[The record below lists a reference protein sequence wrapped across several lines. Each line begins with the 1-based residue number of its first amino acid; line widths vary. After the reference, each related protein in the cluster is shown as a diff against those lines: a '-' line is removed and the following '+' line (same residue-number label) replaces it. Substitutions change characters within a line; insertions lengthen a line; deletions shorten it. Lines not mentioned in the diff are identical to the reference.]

1 MPRSYSQF
9 TYEDLPSLNLKVRE
23 RSLFS
28 KIKDVE
34 PSSFLKALLEKN
46 LKRNLRTEKA
56 KSELI
61 ISPILNEL
69 EDRNPH
75 LFGYYSGYNF
85 DVDKKLGLKGFCD
98 FILSF
103 EPDSPIIEAPAFCV
117 VEAKND
123 NLDSG
128 VPQCVA
134 EMYAA
139 QIFNQKR
146 GIEPSFIY
154 GAVTFGYE
162 WKFLRL
168 EEKTLWIDLL
178 REKVL
183 FCREQTRLCII
194 LFESS
199 VECTD
204 TLELI

>member
-1 MPRSYSQF
+1 MPRIYSQF
-9 TYEDLPSLNLKVRE
+9 TYDDLSALNLKVRE
-23 RSLFS
+23 RQLFDN
-28 KIKDVE
+28 IEEIE
-34 PSSFLKALLEKN
+34 PSDFLKQLLSKN

-69 EDRNPH
+69 EDRNAH
-75 LFGYYSGYNF
+75 VFSYYSGYNF

-98 FILSF
+98 YILSF

-123 NLDSG
+123 NMDVG

-139 QIFNQKR
+139 QIFNAKKGR
-146 GIEPSFIY
+146 ETDFVY

-168 EEKTLWIDLL
+168 EKNVAFLDTNIYYVVRLPELLGVLQYIVKTS
-178 REKVL
+178 R
-183 FCREQTRLCII
+183 QQ
-194 LFESS
+194 
-199 VECTD
+199 
-204 TLELI
+204 LE

>member
-1 MPRSYSQF
+1 MPKSYSQF
-9 TYEDLPSLNLKVRE
+9 TYEDLMTLNVKVRE
-23 RSLFS
+23 RKLFDQINPIEAS
-28 KIKDVE
+28 D
-34 PSSFLKALLEKN
+34 FLKSLLEKN
-46 LKRNLRTEKA
+46 LLRNLRTEKA

-69 EDRNPH
+69 EDRNNN

-103 EPDSPIIEAPAFCV
+103 EPDSPIIEAPAFCI

-123 NLDSG
+123 NLDTG

-139 QIFNQKR
+139 QIFNKKR
-146 GIEPSFIY
+146 GIDSPFIF
-154 GAVTFGYE
+154 GAVTFGFE

-168 EEKTLWIDLL
+168 ENNLALL
-178 REKVL
+178 DTDIYYLVRLPELLGVL
-183 FCREQTRLCII
+183 QQVVNLSKDKLLVPI
-194 LFESS
+194 
-199 VECTD
+199 
-204 TLELI
+204 

>member
-9 TYEDLPSLNLKVRE
+9 TYDDLSALNLKVRE
-23 RSLFS
+23 RQLFDN
-28 KIKDVE
+28 IEEIE
-34 PSSFLKALLEKN
+34 PSDFLKQLLSKN

-69 EDRNPH
+69 EDINAH
-75 LFGYYSGYNF
+75 VFSYYSGYNF

-123 NLDSG
+123 NMDVG

-139 QIFNQKR
+139 QIFNAKKGR
-146 GIEPSFIY
+146 ETDFVY

-168 EEKTLWIDLL
+168 EKNVAFLDTNIYYVVRLPELLGVLQFIVKTS
-178 REKVL
+178 K
-183 FCREQTRLCII
+183 QQ
-194 LFESS
+194 
-199 VECTD
+199 
-204 TLELI
+204 LE

>member
-9 TYEDLPSLNLKVRE
+9 TYDDLSALNLKVRE
-23 RSLFS
+23 RQLFNH
-28 KIKDVE
+28 IENVE
-34 PSSFLKALLEKN
+34 PSNTLKDLLEKN

-61 ISPILNEL
+61 ISPVLNEL
-69 EDRNPH
+69 EDRNGN

-123 NLDSG
+123 NLDIG

-146 GIEPSFIY
+146 GVESDFIY
-154 GAVTFGYE
+154 GAITFGYE

-168 EEKTLWIDLL
+168 EKQVAYLDTNIYYLVRLPELL
-178 REKVL
+178 GVL
-183 FCREQTRLCII
+183 QEVVNQSKEVLMTI
-194 LFESS
+194 
-199 VECTD
+199 TH
-204 TLELI
+204 

>member
-1 MPRSYSQF
+1 MPRIYSQF
-9 TYEDLPSLNLKVRE
+9 TYDDLSALNLKVRE
-23 RSLFS
+23 RQLFDN
-28 KIKDVE
+28 IEEIE
-34 PSSFLKALLEKN
+34 PSDFLKQLLSKN

-69 EDRNPH
+69 EDRNAH
-75 LFGYYSGYNF
+75 VFSYYSGYNF

-103 EPDSPIIEAPAFCV
+103 EPDSPIIEVPAFCV

-123 NLDSG
+123 NMDVG

-139 QIFNQKR
+139 QIFNAKKGR
-146 GIEPSFIY
+146 ETDFIY

-168 EEKTLWIDLL
+168 EKTL
-178 REKVL
+178 L
-183 FCREQTRLCII
+183 F
-194 LFESS
+194 
-199 VECTD
+199 
-204 TLELI
+204 

>member
-9 TYEDLPSLNLKVRE
+9 TYDDLSALNLKVRE
-23 RSLFS
+23 RPLFNQIEEIEAS
-28 KIKDVE
+28 
-34 PSSFLKALLEKN
+34 PTLKTTLEKN

-61 ISPILNEL
+61 ITPVLNEL
-69 EDRNPH
+69 EDRNAT
-75 LFGYYSGYNF
+75 LLGYYSGYNF

-98 FILSF
+98 YILSF
-103 EPDSPIIEAPAFCV
+103 EPDSPIIEAPVFCV

-123 NLDSG
+123 NLDVG

-146 GIEPSFIY
+146 GIEPTFIY

-168 EEKTLWIDLL
+168 EKNVAYLDTNIYYLIRLSELL
-178 REKVL
+178 GVL
-183 FCREQTRLCII
+183 QEVVNQSKKSFLT
-194 LFESS
+194 
-199 VECTD
+199 
-204 TLELI
+204 